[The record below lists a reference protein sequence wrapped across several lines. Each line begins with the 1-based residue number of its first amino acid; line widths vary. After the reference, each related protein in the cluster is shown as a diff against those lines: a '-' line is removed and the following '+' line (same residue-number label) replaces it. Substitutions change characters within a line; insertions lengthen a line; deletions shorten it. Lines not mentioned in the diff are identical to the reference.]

1 MKWIILVSVAIAV
14 ASALPEKLGNH
25 ARAGRHGR
33 HRQLGRQ
40 GRQEAPAL
48 YSVPAAEEEV
58 SPDTGYGAPAGE
70 EEQTDYVAPAVEE
83 EVVSEYDE
91 LPSNDIDT
99 GYGAPDTDGSTE
111 SVEEE
116 LPPLEEYDD
125 QATYAGDEQATYQ
138 DDQDAAASD
147 ESEIADDAAAD
158 PLAMLMKSV
167 PGIPGED
174 YPIYAAAPE
183 TEFSCEGQ
191 VNGGY
196 YADPD
201 AECQV
206 FHICAANAEGGLAKY
221 SFLCPNG
228 TIFNQEYFICDWWFN
243 VDCAEAEALA
253 AERNGAIAAEREEA
267 DARLAEERL
276 AADESADVATY
287 DDEAEPQ
294 SSYGVDSDEA
304 ASEALPSY
312 AEQPSYSGRR
322 RRF

>member
-1 MKWIILVSVAIAV
+1 MSVAIAV

-48 YSVPAAEEEV
+48 YSVPAPEEEV

-83 EVVSEYDE
+83 EVSEYDE

-147 ESEIADDAAAD
+147 ESEVADDAAAD

-191 VNGGY
+191 VNGGM
-196 YADPD
+196 
-201 AECQV
+201 
-206 FHICAANAEGGLAKY
+206 F
-221 SFLCPNG
+221 
-228 TIFNQEYFICDWWFN
+228 
-243 VDCAEAEALA
+243 
-253 AERNGAIAAEREEA
+253 
-267 DARLAEERL
+267 
-276 AADESADVATY
+276 Y
-287 DDEAEPQ
+287 DT
-294 SSYGVDSDEA
+294 SK
-304 ASEALPSY
+304 
-312 AEQPSYSGRR
+312 
-322 RRF
+322 